1 MEAVICFKIIFH
13 FLTFQTSKS
22 SKTVAKNTKDM
33 TCFVSPE
40 KFHPY
45 IDQDKLLIDG
55 WNRFAPSGAQFNNIE
70 TLSNW
75 AI

>member
-45 IDQDKLLIDG
+45 KDQDK
-55 WNRFAPSGAQFNNIE
+55 
-70 TLSNW
+70 
-75 AI
+75 